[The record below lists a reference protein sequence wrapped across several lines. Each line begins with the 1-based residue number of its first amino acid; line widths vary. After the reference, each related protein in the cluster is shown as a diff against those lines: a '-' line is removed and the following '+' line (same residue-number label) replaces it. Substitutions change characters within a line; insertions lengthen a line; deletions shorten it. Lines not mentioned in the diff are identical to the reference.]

1 MEHVEKLAEEVAS
14 PRRIPIT
21 YFAHKTTAVRNDGV
35 GARGVLAA
43 RNIAAEGRGAARLDR
58 AHHLQLRVAHVAVV
72 GITPCGPEIAEDI
85 RDFQSG
91 MLHDCAGLLRR
102 VRGSHTWPELMRAAE
117 ER

>member
-58 AHHLQLRVAHVAVV
+58 AHHLQLLQADAAAVGFTPSGAVV
-72 GITPCGPEIAEDI
+72 AEDL
-85 RDFQSG
+85 RDLQ
-91 MLHDCAGLLRR
+91 
-102 VRGSHTWPELMRAAE
+102 T
-117 ER
+117 